1 MICRITGRVQ
11 TVSERTIVLDV
22 GPLSYEILVP
32 TSSIASLQ
40 RLLDNEISL
49 HTVLYL
55 DGGTGS
61 NQMTPRMLGFLT
73 PSDRE
78 FFLEFIKVK
87 NVGMRKALRA
97 MSLPSHQL
105 AAAIEHGD
113 DRTLSTLPEIGKRTA
128 AQIIA
133 QLKGKLARFLTAGA
147 PPAPVAELN
156 EPQRLA
162 LEMLVTWGDR
172 PADAQRWL
180 SRVADE
186 HPDLTEP
193 DQLVKAAY
201 RVKQGAAS

>member
-1 MICRITGRVQ
+1 MICRITGRVEH
-11 TVSERTIVLDV
+11 VSERSVVVDV
-22 GPLSYEILVP
+22 GAISYEILVP
-32 TSSIASLQ
+32 TSSVADLQ
-40 RLLDNEISL
+40 RLLDNQVSL
-49 HTVLYL
+49 HTVMYL
-55 DGGTGS
+55 DGGAAS
-61 NQMTPRMLGFLT
+61 SQMTPRMIGFLT
-73 PSDRE
+73 QADRE

-133 QLKGKLARFLTAGA
+133 QLKGKLARFVTSQTV
-147 PPAPVAELN
+147 PAPLAELS

-180 SRVADE
+180 SRVVE
-186 HPDLTEP
+186 QHPDLSEP
-193 DQLVKAAY
+193 DELVKAAY
-201 RVKQGAAS
+201 RVKQGSPG

>member
-1 MICRITGRVQ
+1 MICRITGRIQCVN
-11 TVSERTIVLDV
+11 ERSVVIDV
-22 GPLSYEILVP
+22 GPMSYEILVP
-32 TSSIASLQ
+32 ASSIANLQ
-40 RLLDNEISL
+40 RLLDNEVSL
-49 HTVLYL
+49 HTVVYL

-61 NQMTPRMLGFLT
+61 SQMTPRMLGFLT

-113 DRTLSTLPEIGKRTA
+113 DRTLSALPEIGTRTA

-133 QLKGKLARFLTAGA
+133 QLKGKLTRFVTQGA
-147 PPAPVAELN
+147 LPAPLAELN

-201 RVKQGAAS
+201 RVKHGAPS

>member
-11 TVSERTIVLDV
+11 SVSERTIVLDV

-32 TSSIASLQ
+32 TSSIASLE

-105 AAAIEHGD
+105 AAAIERGD

-133 QLKGKLARFLTAGA
+133 QLKGKLARFLTADTL
-147 PPAPVAELN
+147 PAPVAELN

-201 RVKQGAAS
+201 RVKQGATS

>member
-11 TVSERTIVLDV
+11 AVNERTIVLDV

-105 AAAIEHGD
+105 AAAIERGD

-133 QLKGKLARFLTAGA
+133 QLKGTLARFLTADA
-147 PPAPVAELN
+147 LPAPVAELN

-186 HPDLTEP
+186 HPELTEP

>member
-11 TVSERTIVLDV
+11 SVSERTIVLDV

-32 TSSIASLQ
+32 TSSIASLE

-105 AAAIEHGD
+105 AAAIERGD

-133 QLKGKLARFLTAGA
+133 QHKGKLARFLTADTL
-147 PPAPVAELN
+147 PAPVAELN

-201 RVKQGAAS
+201 RVKQGATS

>member
-11 TVSERTIVLDV
+11 SVSERTIVLDV

>member
-11 TVSERTIVLDV
+11 AVNERTIVLDV

-32 TSSIASLQ
+32 TSSIVSLE

-133 QLKGKLARFLTAGA
+133 QLKGKLARFLTADA
-147 PPAPVAELN
+147 LPAPVAELN
-156 EPQRLA
+156 QPQRLA

-186 HPDLTEP
+186 HPELTEP